1 MRAVMSEARRAE
13 KFGFLRAIEPT
24 ATTRVESLS
33 DAVFAVA
40 MTLLVLDLK
49 LPPMSER
56 MSAGQFSA
64 QVFALWPKFV
74 IFVCSFV
81 VLSKVW
87 EIPRYLCH
95 LLESCD

>member
-1 MRAVMSEARRAE
+1 MSEARRAE
-13 KFGFLRAIEPT
+13 KYGSLRAIEPT
-24 ATTRVESLS
+24 ATSHVGSLS
-33 DAVFAVA
+33 YAVDAVA

-64 QVFALWPKFV
+64 QVFALWPKLV
-74 IFVCSFV
+74 ICVCSFV

-87 EIPRYLCH
+87 EIHRYLFH
-95 LLESCD
+95 VLKSCDQAL